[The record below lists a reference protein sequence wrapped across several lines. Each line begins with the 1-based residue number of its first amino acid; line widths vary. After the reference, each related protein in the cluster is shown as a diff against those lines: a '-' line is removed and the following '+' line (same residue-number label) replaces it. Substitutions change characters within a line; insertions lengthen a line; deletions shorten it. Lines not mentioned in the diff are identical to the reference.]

1 MENIYKQDLIERY
14 LKGTLSESE
23 QEAVSL
29 RLTTDPDFK
38 AEVELHQQLHTEF
51 ADPKKLQL
59 RDMMADIL
67 LQEPAPPELESNKWL
82 KIGGIALLVLLGAG
96 LIYWISASAQKELPT
111 LPTQPI
117 QQTPNP
123 PKDSNQ
129 LDLPKPPVQEPIA
142 MANTAAFKPNPVFE
156 SRLGN
161 GGIRSSESAEVA
173 FQSPGSGADYTLVN
187 GQVKIQFKGSIKAD
201 DDEAGFPLQLSLYN
215 NRSTDTPVAQ
225 FNPAIL
231 NRNEQSEKWNFSSK
245 QTLRLPEGLYYFTLE
260 RQANAELV
268 FVGKFTVGKK
278 VPQEK

>member
-1 MENIYKQDLIERY
+1 MENIDNQDLIERY
-14 LKGTLSESE
+14 LNGTLSATE
-23 QEAVSL
+23 QEAITL
-29 RLTTDPDFK
+29 RLATDPDFK

-59 RDMMADIL
+59 RDMMGDIL
-67 LQEPAPPELESNKWL
+67 RQAPAPPEVESNKWL
-82 KIGGIALLVLLGAG
+82 KIGGIALIVLMGAG
-96 LIYWISASAQKELPT
+96 LIYWMSASTQKELPPAPDQT
-111 LPTQPI
+111 IQPA
-117 QQTPNP
+117 PNA
-123 PKDSNQ
+123 PKDTQQVVS
-129 LDLPKPPVQEPIA
+129 PKPPAQEPIA
-142 MANTAAFKPNPVFE
+142 MADKAAFKPNPVFE

-187 GQVKIQFKGSIKAD
+187 GQVKIQFKGTIKAD
-201 DDEAGFPLQLSLYN
+201 DDESEFPLQLSLYN

-225 FNPAIL
+225 FTPAIL
-231 NRNEQSEKWNFSSK
+231 NRNEQSEQWNFSSK

-278 VPQEK
+278 APQGK